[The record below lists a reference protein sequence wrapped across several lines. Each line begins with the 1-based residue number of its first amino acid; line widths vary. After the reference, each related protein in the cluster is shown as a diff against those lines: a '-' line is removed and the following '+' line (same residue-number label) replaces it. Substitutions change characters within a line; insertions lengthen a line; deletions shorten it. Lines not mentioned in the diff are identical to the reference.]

1 MKKSDDVNVGFAA
14 LPHWQVQYTV
24 FLCRMCEQNLNMLWR
39 IWKENSISS
48 KPQFGTKRE
57 TPCFPGEGNRAFLI
71 DANEK
76 SLRKGDKIKEK
87 RLSAWEKGELLL
99 TPIVYRADTL

>member
-1 MKKSDDVNVGFAA
+1 MKKSDDVNAGFAA

-39 IWKENSISS
+39 ICKGHGLSA
-48 KPQFGTKRE
+48 KPQSGGKTRNAL
-57 TPCFPGEGNRAFLI
+57 FPGGRKQGVLV

-87 RLSAWEKGELLL
+87 RLSAWEKG
-99 TPIVYRADTL
+99 

>member
-1 MKKSDDVNVGFAA
+1 MKKSDDVNAGFAA

-39 IWKENSISS
+39 ICKENGLSV
-48 KPQFGTKRE
+48 KPQFGDKSTRNAL
-57 TPCFPGEGNRAFLI
+57 FPGGRKQGVLV

-87 RLSAWEKGELLL
+87 RLSAWEKG
-99 TPIVYRADTL
+99 